1 MESIVPHHSAT
12 ADASLPETPHQPSD
26 EWFTRPHSLV
36 PRLEEG
42 EVGEF
47 YAPLFKRVDRLSSQ
61 RDREHRGPGKVHAKV
76 RDAYSSCG
84 FRPGSGP
91 PARRAWALIAPA
103 RRTLEI
109 LPC

>member
-1 MESIVPHHSAT
+1 MESPIIHHSAT
-12 ADASLPETPHQPSD
+12 ADASLPEAPHRSSD
-26 EWFTRPHSLV
+26 EWITYPYGLV
-36 PRLEEG
+36 PKLDEG

-47 YAPLFKRVDRLSSQ
+47 YASVFKRVDRLSSQ
-61 RDREHRGPGKVHAKV
+61 RDREHRGPGKLHAKV
-76 RDAYSSCG
+76 RDAYSGCS

-91 PARRAWALIAPA
+91 PARRASALIAPA